1 MEFFVLKSY
10 DYSDISNIKGGSA
23 IINDLKFEY
32 QKRNHNGYIELGD
45 IPFEYYYDCGDIC
58 VDITNIK
65 FQSFCISTIIALCRY
80 VSIVGMNIL
89 NLERKKIIHELYKRY
104 YK

>member
-32 QKRNHNGYIELGD
+32 QKGNHTGYIELGD

-65 FQSFCISTIIALCRY
+65 FQS
-80 VSIVGMNIL
+80 
-89 NLERKKIIHELYKRY
+89 LEKLKTLFDWYDFYEELRKVCE
-104 YK
+104 